1 MASTD
6 TPVIATTPVPVPAP
20 TTSPAST
27 TSTPQPFHTASLYV
41 GDIHPEVTEALLFEL
56 FNAVGPVAS
65 IRVCRD
71 AVTRRSLGYAY
82 VNFHNVADAE
92 RALDTMNY
100 TSIKGVPCRIMW
112 SQRDPTLRKSGVGNI
127 FVKNLST
134 DVDNKALYDT
144 FSLFGNILS
153 CKVVN
158 DYTGDSKGYGYVHYE
173 TQEAAE
179 EAIEKINGM
188 LIAGQEVFVGQF
200 QKRQERGDEVV
211 FTNCYVKNIPNHW
224 TDAVLRA
231 EFQPFGAITSCVIM
245 PPKSSA
251 PTTPVVAPVAPKVEG
266 EDSTTIDE
274 AVASTPSS
282 PAQDAARG
290 FGFVNFEEPEDAAAA
305 VEALSGRMFKSA
317 DGTLEIE
324 LYVGKAQ
331 KKSERERE
339 LRTKFDALKTERIN
353 KYQGVNLYVKNLDD
367 QMSDDELREHFAVH
381 GSITSARIM
390 RDQTSGASR
399 GFGFVCYSTPEES
412 TKAVTEM
419 NGKLLNG
426 KPVYVALA
434 QRKEVRRA
442 QLEAQHAQRQVG
454 MHPHHM
460 NPMSAMGGG
469 RGGPMMAGQPPIYGA
484 APMFYAQPNQR
495 GNPQPPQGGFM
506 YPQQMMMQ
514 PPHPRGGQGQQQMPR
529 GGMPMQYGGRGAQGG
544 PFQPMAPGGQ
554 QMYMNQPGGHQG
566 GRRNHQG
573 GRRNQRNQHQ
583 NQGNQMRG
591 PYPPPGPTSAG
602 QGNHPNNSSF
612 KYTANVRNQPGMN
625 NPGAPVPVTQD
636 PSAQQPS
643 NGAGANPVIMP
654 LTPAALANASPE
666 LQKNMIGERLYPMI
680 HAEQPELAGKITGML
695 LEMDNGELLHLLES
709 PEALTSKINEA
720 ILVLE
725 QHAEPTESSE

>member
-1 MASTD
+1 MASPD
-6 TPVIATTPVPVPAP
+6 ASSSVPATT
-20 TTSPAST
+20 TPAST
-27 TSTPQPFHTASLYV
+27 TAPAPSSGSTTPQPFHTASLYV
-41 GDIHPEVTEALLFEL
+41 GDIHPEVTEALLFEI

-127 FVKNLST
+127 FVKNLSV

-153 CKVVN
+153 CKVVHSHG
-158 DYTGDSKGYGYVHYE
+158 GDSKGYGYVHYE

-211 FTNCYVKNIPNHW
+211 FTNCFVKNIPSHW
-224 TDAVLRA
+224 TEAMLKT

-245 PPKSSA
+245 PTKVA
-251 PTTPVVAPVAPKVEG
+251 KANTTDDTTEKDTDVDA
-266 EDSTTIDE
+266 STTNKT
-274 AVASTPSS
+274 V
-282 PAQDAARG
+282 RG
-290 FGFVNFEEPEDAAAA
+290 FGFVNFEEPEAAAAA
-305 VEALSGRMFKSA
+305 VEALNGRVFKSE
-317 DGTLEIE
+317 DESQEIE

-331 KKSERERE
+331 KKYERERE
-339 LRTKFDALKTERIN
+339 LRTKFDALKAERIT

-367 QMSDDELREHFAVH
+367 QMTDDELREAFAVY

-390 RDQTSGASR
+390 RDATSGASR

-442 QLEAQHAQRQVG
+442 QLEAQHAQRQAG
-454 MHPHHM
+454 MHPHM
-460 NPMSAMGGG
+460 GQAGAAMMVGG
-469 RGGPMMAGQPPIYGA
+469 RPLLAGQPPMYGA
-484 APMFYAQPNQR
+484 APMFYAQPNQQR
-495 GNPQPPQGGFM
+495 GSGGGPPQGGFM

-514 PPHPRGGQGQQQMPR
+514 PPHPARGVQPIPPRPGMPMMGAGGYGGGRVPFAGGPQPMYAQNPPQGGGQNPRRPHQGRRNNPNQRPNTGGQHAPR
-529 GGMPMQYGGRGAQGG
+529 GG
-544 PFQPMAPGGQ
+544 
-554 QMYMNQPGGHQG
+554 NS
-566 GRRNHQG
+566 
-573 GRRNQRNQHQ
+573 
-583 NQGNQMRG
+583 G
-591 PYPPPGPTSAG
+591 PYPPPGPTSASTG
-602 QGNHPNNSSF
+602 PNSF
-612 KYTANVRNQPGMN
+612 KYTANARNQPGGLSPPN
-625 NPGAPVPVTQD
+625 AATA
-636 PSAQQPS
+636 SALSGEVEAQPS
-643 NGAGANPVIMP
+643 PNTGAMP

-680 HAEQPELAGKITGML
+680 HTEQPELAGKITGML

-720 ILVLE
+720 IEVLE
-725 QHAEPTESSE
+725 QHAETTTGAE